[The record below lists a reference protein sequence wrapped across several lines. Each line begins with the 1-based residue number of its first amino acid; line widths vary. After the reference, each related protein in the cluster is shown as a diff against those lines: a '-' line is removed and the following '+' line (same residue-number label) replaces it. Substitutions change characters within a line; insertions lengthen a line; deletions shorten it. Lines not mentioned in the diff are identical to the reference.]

1 MILSALSYDMRD
13 KQGGLIEVKHL
24 LIPEH
29 LLKRDCV
36 GDVKRVDMREKNTF
50 HRPVVVNMDDYRI
63 RIQSEVAHRIR
74 ILKRKGL
81 M

>member
-1 MILSALSYDMRD
+1 M
-13 KQGGLIEVKHL
+13 KHL
-24 LIPEH
+24 IIPEH
-29 LLKRDCV
+29 LLKRDSV
-36 GDVKRVDMREKNTF
+36 GDVKRVDTRGTNPF
-50 HRPVVVNMDDYRI
+50 HRPVVVNMGDYRI

>member
-1 MILSALSYDMRD
+1 M
-13 KQGGLIEVKHL
+13 KHL

-29 LLKRDCV
+29 LLKRDSV
-36 GDVKRVDMREKNTF
+36 GDVKRVVLREKNPF

-74 ILKRKGL
+74 ILKMKGL
-81 M
+81 L

>member
-1 MILSALSYDMRD
+1 M
-13 KQGGLIEVKHL
+13 KHL
-24 LIPEH
+24 LIPEY

-36 GDVKRVDMREKNTF
+36 GDVKRVDMREKNPF
-50 HRPVVVNMDDYRI
+50 HRPVVVNMGDYRNRI
-63 RIQSEVAHRIR
+63 RSEVAHRIR